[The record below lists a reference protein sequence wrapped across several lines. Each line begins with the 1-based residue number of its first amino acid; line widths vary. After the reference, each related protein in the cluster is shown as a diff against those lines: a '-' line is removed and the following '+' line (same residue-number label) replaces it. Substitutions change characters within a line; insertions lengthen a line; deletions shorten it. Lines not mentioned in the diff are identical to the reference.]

1 MVNTTKPQPPTTS
14 SKWQL
19 SPRLLFG
26 ITVLLC
32 VSIAFHF
39 ALIKGEKVKKKTL
52 GRHEAFI
59 TARLIKE
66 SLKYTF
72 NNEYV
77 PPWDKKAGL
86 LFYDREFVN
95 PSYKIRYPL
104 NGSVGDYR
112 MGVLVGE
119 LENEYGY
126 ILKDFPKERR
136 YFYFP
141 YAITNEAE
149 GLALLDVYR
158 KIFKEGGTFENTLPA
173 PKGLGTYGTDHFYR
187 LNPGIHGDISAEKK
201 DIPDNSQV
209 RKEVFMLVERP
220 GNYDTLGG
228 WVVNLEFN
236 KPVWMDYPGEFPMSE
251 RFINALEALEQEY
264 NVVTTVEEGG

>member
-77 PPWDKKAGL
+77 PPGIKRQAYC
-86 LFYDREFVN
+86 FMIVN
-95 PSYKIRYPL
+95 SLIHRTRYVIH
-104 NGSVGDYR
+104 SMVQW
-112 MGVLVGE
+112 
-119 LENEYGY
+119 
-126 ILKDFPKERR
+126 
-136 YFYFP
+136 
-141 YAITNEAE
+141 
-149 GLALLDVYR
+149 
-158 KIFKEGGTFENTLPA
+158 GTT
-173 PKGLGTYGTDHFYR
+173 
-187 LNPGIHGDISAEKK
+187 
-201 DIPDNSQV
+201 
-209 RKEVFMLVERP
+209 
-220 GNYDTLGG
+220 G
-228 WVVNLEFN
+228 WVYWWVNW
-236 KPVWMDYPGEFPMSE
+236 KMSMAI
-251 RFINALEALEQEY
+251 F
-264 NVVTTVEEGG
+264 